1 MVMRGS
7 HGVCVWLLRRASVK
21 ADLLLLRGGGGGGVR
36 PNPPTPLWERPCL
49 VCDGAITGWLG
60 GGAQVHASRGGTNA

>member
-21 ADLLLLRGGGGGGVR
+21 ADLLLLRGGGGGGGSSE
-36 PNPPTPLWERPCL
+36 PSDPP
-49 VCDGAITGWLG
+49 LG
-60 GGAQVHASRGGTNA
+60 TAMLGL